1 MKEHEEEERQKRLG
15 PGGLDPVEVY
25 DSLPPVS
32 SQESSAFYLFSMKI
46 AYRVSFELQEMQ
58 KCFDDKDIQ
67 MLQDVIAKMDPTVS

>member
-1 MKEHEEEERQKRLG
+1 
-15 PGGLDPVEVY
+15 
-25 DSLPPVS
+25 
-32 SQESSAFYLFSMKI
+32 MKI